1 MGYFTAK
8 ELKSKMSGG
17 SRNSRELKHEGTV
30 KLWIPNEQFFYAR
43 KHFNL
48 HMVPIVKSNAKS
60 CWCMN
65 TSPELNEKCPVCDFI
80 QELWKE
86 WRETSN
92 KDEKTKIQGVI
103 NKIVDEKYWV
113 NAIDLND
120 KEQKF
125 IAIKFTASRLKEILA
140 IIEKDPIDGI
150 IWSYKKTMSKN
161 KDGSDRVSYSLTES
175 TDDARAHELKENYDF
190 LWGRTFEQG
199 GPIDLEK
206 VYGKTQTYEQLH
218 DYLTKANS
226 EEESDAEL
234 DEDEVTSLDDVN
246 ASSKTKTDASKTAPK
261 IQPTT
266 APKTTVKPKE
276 DDLSL
281 DNLSLD
287 SDNDISLDT
296 ESLSLDG
303 DDELSLD
310 DIAIPPK
317 MITLPKD
324 IIAKNLKN
332 KQLLSQIIEY
342 FKEKG
347 ILAITD
353 DLKKD
358 VNAINN
364 YLKTNDVEVPE
375 SLLEE
380 SIAI

>member
-1 MGYFTAK
+1 
-8 ELKSKMSGG
+8 
-17 SRNSRELKHEGTV
+17 LKHEGTV

-65 TSPELNEKCPVCDFI
+65 TSPELLEKCPVCDFI

-92 KDEKTKIQGVI
+92 KDEKTKLQGVI

-125 IAIKFTASRLKEILA
+125 IAIKFTASRLKEILT

-218 DYLTKANS
+218 DYLTKAHS
-226 EEESDAEL
+226 EEGDAEL
-234 DEDEVTSLDDVN
+234 DEDETTSLDDVN
-246 ASSKTKTDASKTAPK
+246 TSSKTKTAAPKTAPK

-276 DDLSL
+276 DEISL

-303 DDELSLD
+303 DDDLSLD
-310 DIAIPPK
+310 DIAMPPK

-347 ILAITD
+347 ILVITD